1 VSSGCTDMM
10 KSIFLTI
17 SGAALSASLLFG
29 AELSSYRDF
38 HLGASLQSVAQQAEM
53 KISEVR
59 VVHDRPELIQEL
71 EWQPRRLPGPAAEL
85 DSVDQILFTFYKGQL
100 FRMLVNYDRRRTEGL
115 TLDDMVELI
124 SAKYGSATRGAA
136 EIIFPSAYNKRVAVM
151 ARWEDSQ
158 SALNL
163 IHSAYQPGFSLVV
176 VSKPLDALAQTAAV
190 EAVRLDEQEAPQREI
205 DRQKKREDDD
215 RAQQDRARLANK
227 PGFRP

>member
-1 VSSGCTDMM
+1 MM

-17 SGAALSASLLFG
+17 LGAALSASVLCG
-29 AELSSYRDF
+29 AELSSYREF
-38 HLGASLQSVAQQAEM
+38 HLGASLQTVAKQAEM
-53 KISEVR
+53 KVSEAK

-85 DSVDQILFTFYKGQL
+85 DSVDQILFTFYNGQL

-115 TLDDMVELI
+115 TLDDMIEVI
-124 SAKYGSATRGAA
+124 SGKYGPATRGDA
-136 EIIFPSAYNKRVAVM
+136 EIIFPSAYTKKVAVM

-158 SALNL
+158 SAFNL